1 MAIKV
6 VTDSTSD
13 LPADVAESLGIEVV
27 PLNVHFGSD
36 VYKDRVNLMPDTF
49 YDKLINGDVLPTTS
63 QPSVGEFIDVYERLG
78 SDADGIVSVHISEKL
93 SGTMNSARLASQQAN
108 ADCPIEVVDTFQVS
122 MGVGICAMEAAEV
135 ANSGGNMNQV
145 ILAARNAVTRS
156 QCFFM
161 LETLEFLQKGGRI
174 GKAQALIG
182 NLLKIRPML
191 MLQEGEVHPLGRE
204 RTRRKGIAKLVDTV
218 EELAPISGLAVMYST
233 ALDEAQTLA
242 QNISKFMIEGREPMM
257 LQIGPVIGTYAGP
270 DTLGIALISAKS
282 GGKFHM

>member
-13 LPADVAESLGIEVV
+13 LPADVAESLDIEVV

-135 ANSGGNMNQV
+135 ANSGGDMNQV

-204 RTRRKGIAKLVDTV
+204 RTRRKGIAKLVYTV

-233 ALDEAQTLA
+233 GPDEAQTLA
-242 QNISKFMIEGREPMM
+242 QNVSKFMIEGREPMM

-282 GGKFHM
+282 GG

>member
-27 PLNVHFGSD
+27 PLNIHFGSD
-36 VYKDRVNLMPDTF
+36 VYKDRVNLMPDAF

-218 EELAPISGLAVMYST
+218 KELAPISGLAVMYST
-233 ALDEAQTLA
+233 GQDEAQTLA
-242 QNISKFMIEGREPMM
+242 QNVSKFMIEGREPMM

-282 GGKFHM
+282 GG

>member
-122 MGVGICAMEAAEV
+122 MGVGICAMEVAEV
-135 ANSGGNMNQV
+135 ANSGGDMNQV

-233 ALDEAQTLA
+233 GPDEAQTLA
-242 QNISKFMIEGREPMM
+242 QNVSKFMIEGREPMM

-282 GGKFHM
+282 GG

>member
-27 PLNVHFGSD
+27 PLNIHFGSD
-36 VYKDRVNLMPDTF
+36 VYKDRVNLMPDAF

-204 RTRRKGIAKLVDTV
+204 RTRRKGISKLVDTV

-233 ALDEAQTLA
+233 EPDEAQTLA
-242 QNISKFMIEGREPMM
+242 QNVSKFMIEGREPMM

-282 GGKFHM
+282 GG

>member
-49 YDKLINGDVLPTTS
+49 YDKLINDDVLPTTS

-233 ALDEAQTLA
+233 GPDEAQTLA
-242 QNISKFMIEGREPMM
+242 QNVSKFMIEGREPMM

-282 GGKFHM
+282 GG

>member
-36 VYKDRVNLMPDTF
+36 VYKDRVNLMPDAF

-78 SDADGIVSVHISEKL
+78 SDADGIVSVHLSEKL

-191 MLQEGEVHPLGRE
+191 ILQEGEVHPLGRE

-233 ALDEAQTLA
+233 GPDEAQTLA
-242 QNISKFMIEGREPMM
+242 QNVSKFMIEGREPMM

-282 GGKFHM
+282 GG

>member
-36 VYKDRVNLMPDTF
+36 VYKDRVNLMPDAF
-49 YDKLINGDVLPTTS
+49 YDKLINGDILPTTS

-78 SDADGIVSVHISEKL
+78 SDADGIVSVHLSEKL
-93 SGTMNSARLASQQAN
+93 SGTMNAARQASQQAN

-233 ALDEAQTLA
+233 GPDEAQTLA
-242 QNISKFMIEGREPMM
+242 QNVSKFMIEGREPMM

-282 GGKFHM
+282 GG

>member
-135 ANSGGNMNQV
+135 ANSGGDMNQV

-218 EELAPISGLAVMYST
+218 AELAPISGLAVMYST
-233 ALDEAQTLA
+233 GPDEAQTLA
-242 QNISKFMIEGREPMM
+242 QNVSKFMIEGREPMM

-282 GGKFHM
+282 GG

>member
-13 LPADVAESLGIEVV
+13 LPADVAESLNIEVV

-36 VYKDRVNLMPDTF
+36 VYKDRVNLMPDAF

-78 SDADGIVSVHISEKL
+78 SDADGIVSVHLSEKL

-135 ANSGGNMNQV
+135 ANSGGDMNQV

-191 MLQEGEVHPLGRE
+191 ILQEGEVHPLGRE

-218 EELAPISGLAVMYST
+218 AELAPISGLAVMYST
-233 ALDEAQTLA
+233 GPDEAQTLA
-242 QNISKFMIEGREPMM
+242 QNVSKFMIEGREPMM

-282 GGKFHM
+282 GG

>member
-27 PLNVHFGSD
+27 PLNIHFGSD
-36 VYKDRVNLMPDTF
+36 VYKDRVNLMPDAF

-204 RTRRKGIAKLVDTV
+204 RTRRKGISKLVDTV

-233 ALDEAQTLA
+233 GPDEAQTLA
-242 QNISKFMIEGREPMM
+242 QNVSKFMIEGREPMM
-257 LQIGPVIGTYAGP
+257 LQIGPVIGSYAGP

-282 GGKFHM
+282 GG

>member
-78 SDADGIVSVHISEKL
+78 SDADGIVSVHVSEKL

-135 ANSGGNMNQV
+135 ANSGGDMNQV

-233 ALDEAQTLA
+233 GPYEAQTLA
-242 QNISKFMIEGREPMM
+242 QNVSKFMIEGREPMM

-282 GGKFHM
+282 GG

>member
-27 PLNVHFGSD
+27 PLNIHFGSD
-36 VYKDRVNLMPDTF
+36 VYKDRVNLMPDAF

-191 MLQEGEVHPLGRE
+191 ILQEGEVHPLGRE
-204 RTRRKGIAKLVDTV
+204 RTRRKGISKLVDTV

-233 ALDEAQTLA
+233 EPDEAQTLA
-242 QNISKFMIEGREPMM
+242 QNVSKFMIEGREPMM

-282 GGKFHM
+282 GG

>member
-27 PLNVHFGSD
+27 PLNIHFGPD

-49 YDKLINGDVLPTTS
+49 YDKLINGNVLPTTS
-63 QPSVGEFIDVYERLG
+63 QPSVGEFIEVYERLG
-78 SDADGIVSVHISEKL
+78 SDADGIVSVHLSEKL
-93 SGTMNSARLASQQAN
+93 SGTMNSARLASQQAK
-108 ADCPIEVVDTFQVS
+108 AECPIEVVDTFQVS
-122 MGVGICAMEAAEV
+122 MGVGICAMEAAEA
-135 ANSGGNMNQV
+135 ANSGGDMNQV
-145 ILAARNAVTRS
+145 KLSARNAVTRS

-191 MLQEGEVHPLGRE
+191 ILQEGEVHPLGRE

-218 EELAPISGLAVMYST
+218 KELAPISGLAVMYST
-233 ALDEAQTLA
+233 GQDEAQTLA
-242 QNISKFMIEGREPMM
+242 QNVSKFMIEGREPMM

-282 GGKFHM
+282 GG

>member
-63 QPSVGEFIDVYERLG
+63 QPSVGEFIEVYERLG

-122 MGVGICAMEAAEV
+122 MGVGICAMEVAEV
-135 ANSGGNMNQV
+135 ANSGGDMNQV

-191 MLQEGEVHPLGRE
+191 MLQGGEVHPLGRE

-233 ALDEAQTLA
+233 GLDEAQTLA
-242 QNISKFMIEGREPMM
+242 QNVSKFMIEGREPMM

-282 GGKFHM
+282 GG

>member
-36 VYKDRVNLMPDTF
+36 VYKDRVNLMPDAF

-122 MGVGICAMEAAEV
+122 MGVGICAMEVAEV
-135 ANSGGNMNQV
+135 ANSGGDMNQV

-191 MLQEGEVHPLGRE
+191 MLQGGEVHPLGRE

-282 GGKFHM
+282 GG

>member
-6 VTDSTSD
+6 VTDSTSV
-13 LPADVAESLGIEVV
+13 LPADVGESLGIEVV
-27 PLNVHFGSD
+27 PLNIHFGSD
-36 VYKDRVNLMPDTF
+36 VYKDRVNLMPDAF

-204 RTRRKGIAKLVDTV
+204 RTRRKGISKLVDTV

-233 ALDEAQTLA
+233 GPDEAQTLA
-242 QNISKFMIEGREPMM
+242 QNVSKFMIEGREPMM

-282 GGKFHM
+282 GG

>member
-27 PLNVHFGSD
+27 PLNIHFGSD
-36 VYKDRVNLMPDTF
+36 VYKDRVNLMPDAF

-161 LETLEFLQKGGRI
+161 LETLEFLKKGGRI

-204 RTRRKGIAKLVDTV
+204 RTRRKGISKLVD
-218 EELAPISGLAVMYST
+218 
-233 ALDEAQTLA
+233 
-242 QNISKFMIEGREPMM
+242 FW
-257 LQIGPVIGTYAGP
+257 AGS
-270 DTLGIALISAKS
+270 DVLHRAR
-282 GGKFHM
+282 

>member
-78 SDADGIVSVHISEKL
+78 SDADGIVSVHVSEKL

-135 ANSGGNMNQV
+135 ANSGGDMNQV

-182 NLLKIRPML
+182 NLLKIRAML
-191 MLQEGEVHPLGRE
+191 ILQEGEVHPLGRE

-233 ALDEAQTLA
+233 GPDEAQTLA
-242 QNISKFMIEGREPMM
+242 QNVSKFMIEGREPMM

-282 GGKFHM
+282 GG

>member
-27 PLNVHFGSD
+27 PLNIHFGPD

-49 YDKLINGDVLPTTS
+49 YDKLINGNVLPTTS

-93 SGTMNSARLASQQAN
+93 SGTMNSARLASQQAK
-108 ADCPIEVVDTFQVS
+108 AECPIEVVDTFQVS

-218 EELAPISGLAVMYST
+218 KEFAPISGLAVMYST
-233 ALDEAQTLA
+233 GQDEAQTLA
-242 QNISKFMIEGREPMM
+242 QNVSKFMIEGREPMM

-282 GGKFHM
+282 GG

>member
-27 PLNVHFGSD
+27 PLNIHFGSD
-36 VYKDRVNLMPDTF
+36 VYKDRVNLMPDAF

-233 ALDEAQTLA
+233 GPDEAQTLA
-242 QNISKFMIEGREPMM
+242 QNVSKFMIEGREPMM

-282 GGKFHM
+282 GG

>member
-78 SDADGIVSVHISEKL
+78 SDADGIVSVHLSEKL

-135 ANSGGNMNQV
+135 ANSGGDMNQV
-145 ILAARNAVTRS
+145 LLAARNAVTRS

-233 ALDEAQTLA
+233 GPDEAQTLA
-242 QNISKFMIEGREPMM
+242 QNVSKFMIEGREPMM

-282 GGKFHM
+282 GG

>member
-27 PLNVHFGSD
+27 PLNIHFGPD

-49 YDKLINGDVLPTTS
+49 YDKLINGNVLPTTS
-63 QPSVGEFIDVYERLG
+63 QPSVGEFIEVYERLG
-78 SDADGIVSVHISEKL
+78 SDADGIVSVHLSEKL
-93 SGTMNSARLASQQAN
+93 SGTMNSARLASQQAK
-108 ADCPIEVVDTFQVS
+108 AECPIEVVDTFQVS
-122 MGVGICAMEAAEV
+122 MGVGICAMEAAEA
-135 ANSGGNMNQV
+135 ANSGGDMNQV
-145 ILAARNAVTRS
+145 KLSARNAVTRS

-233 ALDEAQTLA
+233 GQDEAQTLA
-242 QNISKFMIEGREPMM
+242 QNVSKFMIEGREPMM

-282 GGKFHM
+282 GG

>member
-1 MAIKV
+1 MVIKV

-78 SDADGIVSVHISEKL
+78 SDADGIVSVHVSEKL

-135 ANSGGNMNQV
+135 ANSGGDMNQV

-191 MLQEGEVHPLGRE
+191 ILQEGEVHPLGRE

-218 EELAPISGLAVMYST
+218 AELAPISGLAVMYST
-233 ALDEAQTLA
+233 GPDEAQTLA
-242 QNISKFMIEGREPMM
+242 QNVSKFMIEGREPMM

-282 GGKFHM
+282 GG

>member
-78 SDADGIVSVHISEKL
+78 SDADGIVSVHVSEKL

-135 ANSGGNMNQV
+135 ANSDGDMNQV

-191 MLQEGEVHPLGRE
+191 ILQEGEVHPLGRE

-218 EELAPISGLAVMYST
+218 AELAPISGLAVMYST
-233 ALDEAQTLA
+233 GPDEAQTLA
-242 QNISKFMIEGREPMM
+242 QNVSKFMIEGREPMM

-282 GGKFHM
+282 GG

>member
-27 PLNVHFGSD
+27 PLNIHFGSD
-36 VYKDRVNLMPDTF
+36 VYKDRVNLMPDAF

-233 ALDEAQTLA
+233 EPDEAQTLA
-242 QNISKFMIEGREPMM
+242 QNVSKFMIEGREPMM

-282 GGKFHM
+282 GG

>member
-27 PLNVHFGSD
+27 PLNIHFGSD
-36 VYKDRVNLMPDTF
+36 VYKDRVNLMPDAF

-93 SGTMNSARLASQQAN
+93 SGTMNSARLASQHAN

-204 RTRRKGIAKLVDTV
+204 RTRRKGISKLVDTV

-233 ALDEAQTLA
+233 GPDEAQTLA
-242 QNISKFMIEGREPMM
+242 QNVSKFMIEGREPMM

-282 GGKFHM
+282 GG

>member
-63 QPSVGEFIDVYERLG
+63 QPSVGEFIEVYERLG

-122 MGVGICAMEAAEV
+122 MGVGICAMEVAEV
-135 ANSGGNMNQV
+135 ANSGGDMNQV

-161 LETLEFLQKGGRI
+161 LETLEFLKKGGRI

-191 MLQEGEVHPLGRE
+191 MLQGGEVHPLGRE

-282 GGKFHM
+282 GG

>member
-135 ANSGGNMNQV
+135 ANSGGDMNQV

-191 MLQEGEVHPLGRE
+191 ILQEGEVHPLGRE

-218 EELAPISGLAVMYST
+218 AELAPISGLAVMYST
-233 ALDEAQTLA
+233 GPDEAQTLA
-242 QNISKFMIEGREPMM
+242 QNVSKFMIEGREPMV

-282 GGKFHM
+282 GG

>member
-78 SDADGIVSVHISEKL
+78 SDADGIVTVHISEKL
-93 SGTMNSARLASQQAN
+93 SGTMNSARQASQQAN

-135 ANSGGNMNQV
+135 ANSGGDMNQV

-191 MLQEGEVHPLGRE
+191 ILQEGEVHPLGRE

-233 ALDEAQTLA
+233 GPDEAQTLA
-242 QNISKFMIEGREPMM
+242 QNVSKFMIEGREPMM

-282 GGKFHM
+282 GG

>member
-78 SDADGIVSVHISEKL
+78 SDADGIVSVHLSEKL
-93 SGTMNSARLASQQAN
+93 SGTMNSARQASQQAN

-135 ANSGGNMNQV
+135 ANSGGDMNQV

-233 ALDEAQTLA
+233 GPDEAQTLA
-242 QNISKFMIEGREPMM
+242 QNVSKFMIEGREPMM

-282 GGKFHM
+282 GG

>member
-27 PLNVHFGSD
+27 PLNIHFGSD
-36 VYKDRVNLMPDTF
+36 VYKDRVNLMPDAF

-191 MLQEGEVHPLGRE
+191 ILQEGEVHPLGRE
-204 RTRRKGIAKLVDTV
+204 RTRRKGISKLVDTV

-233 ALDEAQTLA
+233 GPNEAQILV
-242 QNISKFMIEGREPMM
+242 QNVSKFMIEGREPMM

-282 GGKFHM
+282 GG

>member
-78 SDADGIVSVHISEKL
+78 SDADGIVSVHVSEKL

-135 ANSGGNMNQV
+135 ANSGGDMNQV

-191 MLQEGEVHPLGRE
+191 ILQEGEVHPLGRE

-218 EELAPISGLAVMYST
+218 AELAPISGLAVMYST
-233 ALDEAQTLA
+233 GPDEAQTLA

-282 GGKFHM
+282 GG

>member
-78 SDADGIVSVHISEKL
+78 SDADGIVSVHVSEKL

-135 ANSGGNMNQV
+135 ANSGGDMNQV

-191 MLQEGEVHPLGRE
+191 ILQEGEVHPLGRE

-233 ALDEAQTLA
+233 GLDEAQTLA
-242 QNISKFMIEGREPMM
+242 QNVSKFMIEGREPMM

-282 GGKFHM
+282 GG

>member
-36 VYKDRVNLMPDTF
+36 VYKDRVNLMPDAF

-135 ANSGGNMNQV
+135 ANSGGDMNQV

-233 ALDEAQTLA
+233 ALDEAQPLA

-282 GGKFHM
+282 GG

>member
-27 PLNVHFGSD
+27 PLNIHFGPD

-49 YDKLINGDVLPTTS
+49 YDKLINGNVLPTTS
-63 QPSVGEFIDVYERLG
+63 QPSVGEFIEVYERLG

-233 ALDEAQTLA
+233 GPDEAQTLA
-242 QNISKFMIEGREPMM
+242 QNVSKFMIEGREPMM

-282 GGKFHM
+282 GG

>member
-36 VYKDRVNLMPDTF
+36 VYKDRVNLMSDTF

-135 ANSGGNMNQV
+135 ANSGGDMNQV

-233 ALDEAQTLA
+233 GPDEAQTLA
-242 QNISKFMIEGREPMM
+242 QNVSKFMIEGREPMM

-270 DTLGIALISAKS
+270 DTLGITLISAKS
-282 GGKFHM
+282 GG

>member
-27 PLNVHFGSD
+27 PLNIHFGPD

-49 YDKLINGDVLPTTS
+49 YDKLINGNVLPTTS
-63 QPSVGEFIDVYERLG
+63 QPSVGEFIEVYERLG
-78 SDADGIVSVHISEKL
+78 SDADGIVSVHLSEKL
-93 SGTMNSARLASQQAN
+93 SGTMNSARLASQQAKTE
-108 ADCPIEVVDTFQVS
+108 CSIEVVDTFQVS
-122 MGVGICAMEAAEV
+122 MGVGICAMEAAEA
-135 ANSGGNMNQV
+135 ANSGGDMNQV
-145 ILAARNAVTRS
+145 KLSARNAVTRS

-218 EELAPISGLAVMYST
+218 KELAPISGLAVMYST
-233 ALDEAQTLA
+233 GQDEAQTLA
-242 QNISKFMIEGREPMM
+242 QNVSKFMIEGREPMM

-282 GGKFHM
+282 GG

>member
-36 VYKDRVNLMPDTF
+36 VYKDRVNLMPDAF

-135 ANSGGNMNQV
+135 ANSGGDMNQV

-233 ALDEAQTLA
+233 VLDEAQTLA

-282 GGKFHM
+282 GG

>member
-191 MLQEGEVHPLGRE
+191 MLQGGEVHPLGRE

-282 GGKFHM
+282 GG

>member
-36 VYKDRVNLMPDTF
+36 VYKDRVNLMPDAF
-49 YDKLINGDVLPTTS
+49 YDKLINGDILPTTS
-63 QPSVGEFIDVYERLG
+63 QPSVGEIIDVYERLG
-78 SDADGIVSVHISEKL
+78 SDADGIVSVHLSEKL

-135 ANSGGNMNQV
+135 ANSGGDMNQV
-145 ILAARNAVTRS
+145 ILSARNAVTRS

-191 MLQEGEVHPLGRE
+191 ILQEGEVHPLGRE

-233 ALDEAQTLA
+233 GPDEAQTLA
-242 QNISKFMIEGREPMM
+242 QNVSKFMIEGREPMM

-282 GGKFHM
+282 GG